1 MLQRNFLVFINP
13 ISGTINKK
21 DIRIYIQQKLTDLQY
36 SFEILTTNKSGK
48 YPLLKEKIYT
58 FNITDIII
66 CGGDG
71 TVNQIT
77 SYLIHTNIKIGIIP
91 LGSGNGLAYTAG
103 ISKNYKKAMAVIL
116 QGNAGFVD
124 ALIINE
130 KYSCHLCG
138 LGFDAQVAHDFTN
151 QSTRGASTYIK
162 EALKNFFK
170 AKPYRFIVTAN
181 GKTFNTDA
189 FLLSIANS
197 NQFGNSITIAP
208 KASLSDGLLDI
219 VIVQNTGKFGLI
231 FKLLKQLNNGNITS
245 GSNTE
250 KTIQYFQTKKMSI
263 KNLDNAPFHIDG
275 EPTETS
281 AVFNVEIIERA
292 FLLLQPLSLY
302 QG

>member
-13 ISGTINKK
+13 ISGTRNKK
-21 DIRIYIQQKLTDLQY
+21 DIRTYIQQKLKDLKY
-36 SFEILTTNKSGK
+36 SFEILTTNESGQ
-48 YPLLKEKIYT
+48 YSFLKEKIYT
-58 FNITDIII
+58 LSITDIII

-77 SYLIHTNIKIGIIP
+77 SYLIHTDIKVGIIP
-91 LGSGNGLAYTAG
+91 MGSGNGLAYTAG

-116 QGNAGFVD
+116 QGDAGFVD
-124 ALIINE
+124 ALTINE

-138 LGFDAQVAHDFTN
+138 LGFDAQVSHDFAK
-151 QSTRGASTYIK
+151 QSIRGASTYIK
-162 EALKNFFK
+162 EALKKFFK

-181 GKTFNTDA
+181 GKTFNTNA

-231 FKLLKQLNNGNITS
+231 FKLFRQLSSGKITS
-245 GSNTE
+245 VRNNK
-250 KTIQYFQTKKMSI
+250 KTIQYFQTKKISI

-281 AVFNVEIIERA
+281 ALFNIEIIERA
-292 FLLLQPLSLY
+292 FLLLQPLSL
-302 QG
+302 